1 MYQYQLRR
9 PDQMKPGD
17 QFRYHGALRT
27 VTAIHRSLGS
37 GWTVA
42 LKDFAT
48 ANVTVAEYVVVRTD
62 ADPLRDPM
70 FLS

>member
-9 PDQMKPGD
+9 PDQMNPGD

-27 VTAIHRSLGS
+27 VTGVRRSLGN
-37 GWTVA
+37 GWIVS
-42 LKDFAT
+42 LQDYAT
-48 ANVTVAEYVVVRTD
+48 ANVYGAEYVVVRSD

-70 FLS
+70 YLS